1 MQLHL
6 MIYIVQKNVSYKTA
20 LRFICIGIMVCI
32 GLFVISFTLPCC
44 IVYCLSKNILHCVV
58 YYLLFITIIVM
69 AIKHMRFEHFEI
81 LVVRKEDQE
90 QQPRLLSLSFPVSI
104 PKLNGIACSQPPSK
118 ALE

>member
-32 GLFVISFTLPCC
+32 GLFVISLPMPCC

-69 AIKHMRFEHFEI
+69 AIKHTRFERFEI
-81 LVVRKEDQE
+81 LVVRKEDRE